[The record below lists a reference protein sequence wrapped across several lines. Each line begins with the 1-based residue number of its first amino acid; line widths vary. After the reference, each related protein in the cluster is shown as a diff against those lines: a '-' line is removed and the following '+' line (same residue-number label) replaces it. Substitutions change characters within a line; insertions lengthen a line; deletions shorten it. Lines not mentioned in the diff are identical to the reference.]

1 MKKILFLVG
10 LLMLRALTVSAQT
23 QLRIADMKLDSTM
36 YNTEFSLRPIMNGG
50 YQFVTPMGDTLL
62 VANIMFMS
70 KDSLNSGLANLGGC
84 NPEYNDTGLRIDSI
98 RVGVITGPGHF
109 VITLPSRGQ
118 HELINKVMALPT
130 GERFVIREIYRRMYD
145 CGVMIWAKLL
155 PPLP

>member
-1 MKKILFLVG
+1 MKILFLVG
-10 LLMLRALTVSAQT
+10 LLMLRALSVSAQT
-23 QLRIADMKLDSTM
+23 QIRVADIALDSSE
-36 YNTEFSLRPIMNGG
+36 YNVEFSLRPPMNSG

-84 NPEYNDTGLRIDSI
+84 NPEYNNTGLRIDSV

-109 VITLPSRGQ
+109 VMTLTSRGE
-118 HELINKVMALPT
+118 HELINKVMPLPT
-130 GERFVIREIYRRMYD
+130 GERFIIREVYRRVYD